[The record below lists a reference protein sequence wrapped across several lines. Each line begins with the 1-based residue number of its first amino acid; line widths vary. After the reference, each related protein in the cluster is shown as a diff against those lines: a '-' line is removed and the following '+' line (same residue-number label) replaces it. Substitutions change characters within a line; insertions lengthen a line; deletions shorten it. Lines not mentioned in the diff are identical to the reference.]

1 MKPKPMNC
9 PKKFNYTFSKIQK
22 LMEIQKRMK
31 FEKWI
36 KIQKLDQIKYLAP
49 LCTFR
54 SYVLYST
61 STTLTFWGHFMKVRT
76 TLLYQCHENP

>member
-1 MKPKPMNC
+1 
-9 PKKFNYTFSKIQK
+9 
-22 LMEIQKRMK
+22 MEIQK

-49 LCTFR
+49 VCTFR

-61 STTLTFWGHFMKVRT
+61 STTLTFWGHFMKVCGPHYYT
-76 TLLYQCHENP
+76 NVMKIPSGSIYENNPKIKSNGFF